1 MTSNVPVPARQS
13 WLRPQSGLLILGVDW
28 LFFGAEVLTL
38 QLGVVVA
45 SAAAFT
51 VTTTGV
57 LWLQRRG
64 GDALLRALP
73 KALFAGIVA
82 GIPTSIGGTALG
94 AIVLVLSGLKRLRR

>member
-1 MTSNVPVPARQS
+1 MTSNVPVPVRPT

-38 QLGVVVA
+38 QLGVVAA
-45 SAAAFT
+45 SAAAFV

-64 GDALLRALP
+64 GDSSLRALP

-94 AIVLVLSGLKRLRR
+94 ALVLVLAGIRRRPN